1 MNKQNSFI
9 GDDIMMIDGHRVR
22 IADFNEPAGQGV
34 APSYGYHKT
43 IMTPWGTNENCI
55 IVTVTSLLGEKDK
68 YAQVYRPKS
77 NPGVA
82 FSTFRLTNI

>member
-1 MNKQNSFI
+1 MSKQNGFI
-9 GDDIMMIDGHRVR
+9 GDDIMMIDGNRVR
-22 IADFNEPAGQGV
+22 VPELLSRPGKGIE
-34 APSYGYHKT
+34 PSYGYRKRIT
-43 IMTPWGTNENCI
+43 TPWGATEDCI
-55 IVTVTSLLGEKDK
+55 IVTVPSLSGEKDK